1 MYHKYKFVFI
11 YTFIIIGLGFWQLID
26 WYFISEDPIWHIMF
40 YILII
45 PLISLLY
52 GIFIGDE
59 KRCFIMP
66 FVAYVINLL
75 VSIFMANGGY
85 SFEIESLSLCLIPFI
100 FMTIGIIIRKIPLFF
115 SKKKL
120 SK

>member
-45 PLISLLY
+45 PVISFLY
-52 GIFIGDE
+52 GICIGNE
-59 KRCFIMP
+59 KNCFIMP
-66 FVAYVINLL
+66 FIAYIINLF
-75 VSIFMANGGY
+75 VYIFMANGGF
-85 SFEIESLSLCLIPFI
+85 SFEKESLYLSVVPLIS
-100 FMTIGIIIRKIPLFF
+100 MAVGIIIRKMILFF
-115 SKKKL
+115 SRKKL